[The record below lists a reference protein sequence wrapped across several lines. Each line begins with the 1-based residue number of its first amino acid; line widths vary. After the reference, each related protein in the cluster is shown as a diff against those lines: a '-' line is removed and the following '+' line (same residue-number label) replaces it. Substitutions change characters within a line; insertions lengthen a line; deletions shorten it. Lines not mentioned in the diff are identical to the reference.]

1 MASRIRLLLADDQV
15 LFRQGLR
22 TILESEPDLQVVGE
36 AGDGLEAVELTRTRQ
51 PDVVLMDI
59 RMPRMDGVEATRRI
73 REAGGAQVVILST
86 YDDDELVFEAL
97 RVGAAGYLL
106 KDFPAEELIKAIR
119 TVHHGGGV
127 LISTHRRQGG
137 GRTPAQ
143 PRCYTSTGAAHRT
156 GGGDPGSCGQ
166 GVIQPGDRRDPA
178 PERGHGEEHPE
189 PDLCEARGA
198 GPHPGRTL
206 GGPARSRATGP
217 RLTGSLRRISPD
229 RHRIHPV

>member
-36 AGDGLEAVELTRTRQ
+36 AGDGLEAVELARTRQ

-73 REAGGAQVVILST
+73 REAGGTQVVILST

-127 LISTHRRQGG
+127 LIPPPIAAKVVAELRR
-137 GRTPAQ
+137 R
-143 PRCYTSTGAAHRT
+143 
-156 GGGDPGSCGQ
+156 GGDATPHEPLTAREEEILGLVARGLSNREIAETLYLSEGT
-166 GVIQPGDRRDPA
+166 VKNALSRIYAKLRARDRTQAALWAVQHGLARPA
-178 PERGHGEEHPE
+178 P
-189 PDLCEARGA
+189 D
-198 GPHPGRTL
+198 
-206 GGPARSRATGP
+206 
-217 RLTGSLRRISPD
+217 
-229 RHRIHPV
+229 

>member
-22 TILESEPDLQVVGE
+22 TILESEPDLEVVGE

-127 LISTHRRQGG
+127 LIPPPIAAKVVAELRRSRGATPPREPLTAREEEILG
-137 GRTPAQ
+137 LVARGLSNREIAEILHLSEGTVKNTLSRIYAKLGARDRTQAALWAVQHGLAQ
-143 PRCYTSTGAAHRT
+143 P
-156 GGGDPGSCGQ
+156 
-166 GVIQPGDRRDPA
+166 A
-178 PERGHGEEHPE
+178 P
-189 PDLCEARGA
+189 D
-198 GPHPGRTL
+198 
-206 GGPARSRATGP
+206 
-217 RLTGSLRRISPD
+217 
-229 RHRIHPV
+229 

>member
-22 TILESEPDLQVVGE
+22 MILESEPDLEVVGE
-36 AGDGLEAVELTRTRQ
+36 AGDGLEAVELARARQ

-73 REAGGAQVVILST
+73 REAGGTQVVILST

-119 TVHHGGGV
+119 TVHHGGGI
-127 LISTHRRQGG
+127 LIPPPIAAKVVAELRRSRG
-137 GRTPAQ
+137 
-143 PRCYTSTGAAHRT
+143 GAAPHEPLTAR
-156 GGGDPGSCGQ
+156 
-166 GVIQPGDRRDPA
+166 
-178 PERGHGEEHPE
+178 EEE
-189 PDLCEARGA
+189 ILGLVARGLSNREVA
-198 GPHPGRTL
+198 EALHLSEGTVKNALSRIYAKLGARDRTQAAL
-206 GGPARSRATGP
+206 WAVEHGLVRE
-217 RLTGSLRRISPD
+217 
-229 RHRIHPV
+229 

>member
-22 TILESEPDLQVVGE
+22 TILESEPDLEVVGE
-36 AGDGLEAVELTRTRQ
+36 AGDGLEAVELARTRQ

-73 REAGGAQVVILST
+73 REAGGTQVVILST

-127 LISTHRRQGG
+127 LIPPPIAAKVVAELRR
-137 GRTPAQ
+137 R
-143 PRCYTSTGAAHRT
+143 
-156 GGGDPGSCGQ
+156 GGDATPHEPLTAREEEILGLVARGLSNREIAETLYLSEGTVKNALSRIYAKL
-166 GVIQPGDRRDPA
+166 GARDRTQAALWAVQHGLARPA
-178 PERGHGEEHPE
+178 P
-189 PDLCEARGA
+189 D
-198 GPHPGRTL
+198 
-206 GGPARSRATGP
+206 
-217 RLTGSLRRISPD
+217 
-229 RHRIHPV
+229 

>member
-22 TILESEPDLQVVGE
+22 TILESEPDLEVVGE

-127 LISTHRRQGG
+127 LIPPPIAAKVVAELRRSRGATPPREPLTAREEEILG
-137 GRTPAQ
+137 LVARGLSNREIAEILHLSEGTVKNALSRIYAKLGARDRTQAALWAVQHGLAQ
-143 PRCYTSTGAAHRT
+143 P
-156 GGGDPGSCGQ
+156 
-166 GVIQPGDRRDPA
+166 A
-178 PERGHGEEHPE
+178 P
-189 PDLCEARGA
+189 D
-198 GPHPGRTL
+198 
-206 GGPARSRATGP
+206 
-217 RLTGSLRRISPD
+217 
-229 RHRIHPV
+229 

>member
-22 TILESEPDLQVVGE
+22 TILESEPDLEVVGE

-127 LISTHRRQGG
+127 LIPPPIAAKVVAELRRSRGATPPREPLTAREEEILGLVARGLSNREIAQTLHLSEGTVKNALSRIYAKLG
-137 GRTPAQ
+137 ARDRTQAALWAVQHGLAQ
-143 PRCYTSTGAAHRT
+143 P
-156 GGGDPGSCGQ
+156 
-166 GVIQPGDRRDPA
+166 A
-178 PERGHGEEHPE
+178 P
-189 PDLCEARGA
+189 D
-198 GPHPGRTL
+198 
-206 GGPARSRATGP
+206 
-217 RLTGSLRRISPD
+217 
-229 RHRIHPV
+229 

>member
-36 AGDGLEAVELTRTRQ
+36 AGDGLEAVELARTRQ

-73 REAGGAQVVILST
+73 REAGGTEVVILST

-127 LISTHRRQGG
+127 LIPPPIAAKVVAELRR
-137 GRTPAQ
+137 R
-143 PRCYTSTGAAHRT
+143 
-156 GGGDPGSCGQ
+156 GGDATPHEPLTAREEEILGLVARGLSNREIAETLYLSEGT
-166 GVIQPGDRRDPA
+166 VKNALSRIYAKLRARDRTQAALWAVQHGLARPA
-178 PERGHGEEHPE
+178 P
-189 PDLCEARGA
+189 D
-198 GPHPGRTL
+198 
-206 GGPARSRATGP
+206 
-217 RLTGSLRRISPD
+217 
-229 RHRIHPV
+229 

>member
-36 AGDGLEAVELTRTRQ
+36 AGDGLEAVELARTRQ

-73 REAGGAQVVILST
+73 REAGGTQVVILST
-86 YDDDELVFEAL
+86 YDDELVFEAL

-127 LISTHRRQGG
+127 LIPPPIAAKVVAELRR
-137 GRTPAQ
+137 R
-143 PRCYTSTGAAHRT
+143 
-156 GGGDPGSCGQ
+156 GGDATPHEPLTAREEEILGLVARGLSNREIAETLYLSEGT
-166 GVIQPGDRRDPA
+166 VKNALSRIYAKLRARDRTQAALWAVQHGLARPA
-178 PERGHGEEHPE
+178 P
-189 PDLCEARGA
+189 D
-198 GPHPGRTL
+198 
-206 GGPARSRATGP
+206 
-217 RLTGSLRRISPD
+217 
-229 RHRIHPV
+229 